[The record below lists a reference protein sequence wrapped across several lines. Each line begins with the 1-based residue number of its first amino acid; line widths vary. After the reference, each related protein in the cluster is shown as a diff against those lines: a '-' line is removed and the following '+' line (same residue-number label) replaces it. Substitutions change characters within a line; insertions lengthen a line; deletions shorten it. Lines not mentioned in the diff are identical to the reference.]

1 MERNIKI
8 EAITLKKIQLGEN
21 NIGVTLLTS
30 NDEVLFVMAFGA
42 MKPKSKLFGS
52 VNPFVEASWDLYYD
66 PVKEYYRAKEVEIN
80 SFNQEIQTSLESF
93 YTASLFLEVILKSQG
108 CEGVY
113 NLLKDCLKSLIS
125 SGNNKMVLIQFIL
138 RLLKEQGILP
148 SFTNCMVCDK
158 EIKKEPLYYSG
169 DFELQCSFC
178 FRGIKNYEL
187 NPGILLYCIKTP
199 EQDLNTSLKISLSS
213 DSTELLKNFLIQ
225 LIKIFT
231 GGKLLTL
238 NSSNGLI

>member
-42 MKPKSKLFGS
+42 MKPKGKLFGS
-52 VNPFVEASWDLYYD
+52 VNPFVEASWDLYFD
-66 PVKEYYRAKEVEIN
+66 PVKEYYRAKEVAIN
-80 SFNQEIQTSLESF
+80 NFNQDIQTSLESF
-93 YTASLFLEVILKSQG
+93 YTATLFLEIILKSQG
-108 CEGVY
+108 SEGVY
-113 NLLKDCLKSLIS
+113 SLLKTCLESLS
-125 SGNNKMVLIQFIL
+125 SGGNSTMVLIQFIL
-138 RLLKEQGILP
+138 RLLKKQGILP

-158 EIKKEPLYYSG
+158 EIHKEPLYYNG
-169 DFELQCSFC
+169 DFELECSSC

-187 NPGILLYCIKTP
+187 NPGILLYCTKTP
-199 EQDLNTSLKISLSS
+199 DQDLNSSLKIGLTH
-213 DSTELLKNFLIQ
+213 DSVDLLKNFLIQ
-225 LIKIFT
+225 LIKIYT